1 MSAEC
6 GTRNVEL
13 FRLNPIPNCLPNT
26 VPNRPS
32 KATIGGAG
40 LFTRWN
46 LEKTASEVKGG
57 RSPDDRVL
65 HSPVWTSADV
75 LRGKG

>member
-26 VPNRPS
+26 IPNRPS

-57 RSPDDRVL
+57 LARRSRPAQPGVD
-65 HSPVWTSADV
+65 
-75 LRGKG
+75 KC